1 MTNKYSTILVERK
14 FKDQVVIVTL
24 NRPKRLNAMT
34 YELMQELYDVC
45 LELESDDKA
54 RVVVLGGAGK
64 AFCAGAD
71 LSASAMGVGGR
82 KWNGL
87 HFPNQEHFSRVIL
100 KLAQIPQ
107 PVIACTQGAAAGG
120 GFSLALAADI
130 RLAGKSFKGIPSY
143 INLGLTGCEMG
154 SSFHLPRFVGSST
167 ASMILLTGDAIEA
180 EQALNTGL
188 ASGVYEDSEV
198 LNEGVK
204 LAQRMCEKTSWLGLR
219 LTKRQ
224 LRAAADGG
232 SLAATIHTEDV
243 RQVLCLH
250 DRSSKAFLAKM
261 IKRFAKKKKS
271 KL

>member
-1 MTNKYSTILVERK
+1 M
-14 FKDQVVIVTL
+14 
-24 NRPKRLNAMT
+24 
-34 YELMQELYDVC
+34 
-45 LELESDDKA
+45 A

-71 LSASAMGVGGR
+71 LAASSMGVGGR

-154 SSFHLPRFVGSST
+154 SSFHLPRFVGAST

-180 EQALNTGL
+180 DQALRTGL
-188 ASGVYEDSEV
+188 VSGVYEDSDV
-198 LNEGVK
+198 RSEGLK

-224 LRAAADGG
+224 LRSAGDGG
-232 SLAATIHTEDV
+232 SLAATIHSEDV

-250 DRSSKAFLAKM
+250 DASSKAFMKKIIA
-261 IKRFAKKKKS
+261 RFGKKKKS